1 VFLSLLWKTLNVPVA
16 EQDPPSSSRLN
27 AHPKCH
33 DVSEGENEA
42 LQRIHIIQTAA
53 DEVIALFSHT
63 KTELVK
69 YRSS

>member
-1 VFLSLLWKTLNVPVA
+1 LQNRILLFLFSL
-16 EQDPPSSSRLN
+16 EQASTHTRSR
-27 AHPKCH
+27 H

-42 LQRIHIIQTAA
+42 LQRIHIMQTAA
-53 DEVIALFSHT
+53 DEVRALFSHT